1 MSRKRLLDVL
11 GGCVMTTLVSVGNAA
26 AANGDLRLVDAV
38 EHRDTAA
45 ARALL
50 REQVDV
56 NTPQLDGAT
65 ALHWAAHWDDLE
77 IAGLLIR
84 AGADVNA
91 ANDVV
96 YGVTSLALAAVNGS
110 AAMIEQLL
118 NAGAN
123 ANTALPTGETVLMT
137 AARSG
142 NVDAVAALLAHG
154 ADVSAR
160 EPSSEQTALMWA
172 AAEDHS
178 EVVGALLARGADV
191 HAKSKGTFTPML
203 FAARKGALDTAK
215 VLLSYGAN
223 VDDTARDG
231 SAALL
236 LATVFGHTSVAA
248 LLLDNGADPN
258 ADAAGFTALHWAAGS
273 WETTLTFT
281 ENEKFNDWYPVLGP
295 KGQVRLDFIKKLLD
309 HGADPDAR
317 TLTNPRRHGSS
328 ASLDNPNLYE
338 SLIDATPF
346 LLAAISS
353 DASAMRL
360 LAAAGADPLHPTVN
374 NMTPLMMAAGVGWVI
389 GEAVVNEDSA
399 LQAVEVALE
408 FGGDVSAVSDAGD
421 TALHGAVLAAMDSV
435 VELLVARGADVNA
448 RNKDDET
455 PLDIANGFGT
465 IRAGHRGN
473 SESTAALLRSFGA
486 LERDRVT
493 DSQTQVR
500 YSDLVKSSRQ
510 LRRRQVG
517 GDAEV
522 EAFEKAKQSDPRA
535 R

>member
-1 MSRKRLLDVL
+1 MSRKLLLSVL
-11 GGCVMTTLVSVGNAA
+11 GGCWIMTLLSVGSSAA
-26 AANGDLRLVDAV
+26 ADSDLRLVDAV
-38 EHRDTAA
+38 ERRDMAT

-77 IAGLLIR
+77 IADLLIR

-91 ANDVV
+91 ANDIV
-96 YGVTSLALAAVNGS
+96 YGVTPLSLAAVNGS
-110 AAMIEQLL
+110 AAMIERLL

-142 NVDAVAALLAHG
+142 NVDAVTALLAHG

-178 EVVGALLARGADV
+178 EVARALLERGADV
-191 HAKSKGTFTPML
+191 HAQSKGTFTPML
-203 FAARKGALDTAK
+203 FGARKGALDTAK
-215 VLLSYGAN
+215 VLRSYGAN
-223 VDDTARDG
+223 VNDTARDG

-236 LATVFGHTSVAA
+236 LATVFGHTSVAEF
-248 LLLDNGADPN
+248 LLDNGADPN
-258 ADAAGFTALHWAAGS
+258 ADAAGYSALHWAAGS

-281 ENEKFNDWYPVLGP
+281 EDEKFNDWYSALGP
-295 KGQVRLDFIKKLLD
+295 KGQVRLDFIQKLLD
-309 HGADPDAR
+309 HGADPNAR
-317 TLTNPRRHGSS
+317 TQKNPRRHGAS
-328 ASLDNPNLYE
+328 AGLDNPHLYE

-346 LLAAISS
+346 LLAAMAS

-360 LAAAGADPLHPTVN
+360 LAAAGADPLHPTAN

-389 GEAVVNEDSA
+389 GEAVVNEDAA
-399 LQAVEVALE
+399 LKAVEVALE
-408 FGGDVSAVSDAGD
+408 FGADVNAVSDGGD
-421 TALHGAVLAAMDSV
+421 TALHGAVLAAMDKV
-435 VELLVARGADVNA
+435 VEFLVAHGADVNA

-455 PLDIANGFGT
+455 PLAIAKGLGT

-473 SESTAALLRSFGA
+473 SESTAALLRTLGA
-486 LERDRVT
+486 LDEDRAT
-493 DSQTQVR
+493 DSQTRVR
-500 YSDLVKSSRQ
+500 YSDLVKSSTQ
-510 LRRRQVG
+510 LRRRDVG
-517 GDAEV
+517 GDEEV
-522 EAFEKAKQSDPRA
+522 EAFEEAKQNDPRVK
-535 R
+535 